1 MEIQSISQVNYK
13 WIFSAGGIHDKA
25 RPELLL
31 EIYTE
36 ARKDAAFYDRMASEL
51 TAIID
56 REREKLQQRHC
67 PQRDE
72 IEKMPLAERCTAEV
86 EREYYLRDSNEI
98 SGMYDVLSETNRKRF
113 HADKI
118 ARQAKAALE
127 G

>member
-1 MEIQSISQVNYK
+1 MDIQSITQVNYK
-13 WIFSAGGIHDKA
+13 WIFSAGIHDKA
-25 RPELLL
+25 RPELLR

-51 TAIID
+51 AAIID
-56 REREKLQQRHC
+56 REREKLQHRHC
-67 PQRDE
+67 PQIDE
-72 IEKMPLAERCTAEV
+72 IEKMPLAEKCTAEV

-98 SGMYDVLSETNRKRF
+98 SGMYDVLSEVNQKRF

-118 ARQAKAALE
+118 ARQARAALE